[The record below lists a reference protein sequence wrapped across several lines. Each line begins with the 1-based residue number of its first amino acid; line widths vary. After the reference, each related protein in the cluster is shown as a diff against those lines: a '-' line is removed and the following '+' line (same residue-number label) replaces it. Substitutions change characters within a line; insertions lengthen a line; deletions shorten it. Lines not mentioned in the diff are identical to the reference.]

1 MEVIMPVPAIKEQKK
16 PQPRAERAKTSKTE
30 KQANVRPHVAELIK
44 KVIEENAPTWKALAK
59 R

>member
-1 MEVIMPVPAIKEQKK
+1 MPVPNAIKGQKK
-16 PQPRAERAKTSKTE
+16 PQAAGRDRANAPATP